1 MKTNSLH
8 LLYNWPILRPS
19 ERQCLQTQK
28 RVYFKVANFVS
39 EVCIHLSLS
48 LVHHESN
55 HRNRPFQAKNKIQIF
70 VSAVSILFFTFYKR
84 YKVLKENVGC
94 NDFNNGVMI
103 RHESSEDDV
112 RSRVMGQSVDR
123 CDQYRSSDL
132 TNCVYISYHCHD
144 YRTNIR
150 Y

>member
-1 MKTNSLH
+1 M
-8 LLYNWPILRPS
+8 
-19 ERQCLQTQK
+19 Q
-28 RVYFKVANFVS
+28 
-39 EVCIHLSLS
+39 LSLS
-48 LVHHESN
+48 LVHQESN

-70 VSAVSILFFTFYKR
+70 VSAVSILFFPFYKW

-123 CDQYRSSDL
+123 CERYCTSDL
-132 TNCVYISYHCHD
+132 TNLV
-144 YRTNIR
+144 
-150 Y
+150 

>member
-19 ERQCLQTQK
+19 ERQRLQTQK

-55 HRNRPFQAKNKIQIF
+55 HRTDHFRLKIKF
-70 VSAVSILFFTFYKR
+70 KSL
-84 YKVLKENVGC
+84 
-94 NDFNNGVMI
+94 
-103 RHESSEDDV
+103 
-112 RSRVMGQSVDR
+112 
-123 CDQYRSSDL
+123 
-132 TNCVYISYHCHD
+132 
-144 YRTNIR
+144 
-150 Y
+150 